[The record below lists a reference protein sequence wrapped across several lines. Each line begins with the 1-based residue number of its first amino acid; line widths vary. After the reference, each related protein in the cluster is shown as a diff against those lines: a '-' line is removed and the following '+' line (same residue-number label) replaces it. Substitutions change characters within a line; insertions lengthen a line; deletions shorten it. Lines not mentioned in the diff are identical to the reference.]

1 VVPGSAIWAL
11 LPLVASDRLHMGS
24 SGYGVLLGALGV
36 GAVLGALLLP
46 RIRARLS
53 HNRLILAASLIFG
66 LAMVVV
72 AVVPDAVAVTLALVP
87 AGVAWMTVISSVN
100 AAMQLFLPGWVRAR
114 GLSVYQV
121 VFAGGQAIGALGW
134 GALAEVTS
142 LQVTYLAAATLML
155 AGAATVSRW
164 PLFDVEGIDREPA
177 AYWPEPH
184 LLLEPEPDAG
194 PVLISSTYRVR
205 PANRDAFVAA
215 MQAVRRSRQRT
226 GASRWGLFRDGGDP
240 AVFVEV
246 YLVPS
251 WEEHLRQHGGRLTG
265 SDQEYETRALALAEG
280 PAEVRHLLPTGSR
293 DLSVD

>member
-1 VVPGSAIWAL
+1 
-11 LPLVASDRLHMGS
+11 
-24 SGYGVLLGALGV
+24 
-36 GAVLGALLLP
+36 
-46 RIRARLS
+46 
-53 HNRLILAASLIFG
+53 
-66 LAMVVV
+66 
-72 AVVPDAVAVTLALVP
+72 
-87 AGVAWMTVISSVN
+87 
-100 AAMQLFLPGWVRAR
+100 
-114 GLSVYQV
+114 
-121 VFAGGQAIGALGW
+121 
-134 GALAEVTS
+134 
-142 LQVTYLAAATLML
+142 
-155 AGAATVSRW
+155 
-164 PLFDVEGIDREPA
+164 
-177 AYWPEPH
+177 
-184 LLLEPEPDAG
+184 LLEPDPDAG